1 MRKASAGGLFDATV
15 STMEK
20 PDLTFIDTTP
30 PRYILHPSGW
40 ARTIW
45 NVLDIGFTF
54 STGIYKQ
61 GVLEPRVI
69 ACTYLRTW
77 FPLDLVLV
85 TFDWMS
91 IIATRLDYQWTYA
104 LRLMRLSRVLRLG
117 KMSRT
122 ALNVKEAMHSW
133 AMNVQYSIFMNIFL
147 LLLMNHMNLAGL
159 ARAEREDVYDDREF
173 LYRYTTSLHWALSQ
187 LGVSSTQ
194 IEATNT
200 TERIYSIFVAFVS
213 LITFSTMVSSMTSMM
228 GTWYKE
234 KEEERKQ
241 FSSLQRYL
249 RHNAIPPALSQR
261 VTHFLQHAAS
271 ERKAMVSDSHVE
283 LLDLLSK
290 PLRGELQLEKYRGSM
305 VRMDFVAALLHSDS
319 VQILDV
325 MQLLATGAISNTTL
339 GTKDVV
345 FRFGMEALSCYLPV
359 SGSLSYLQ
367 ESQEHIPCVKWAA
380 EMCLWTEW
388 YYVGDLVADSVSQLL
403 VLDMESFCETL
414 SGSRVTQKKLGRICG
429 IWIDNQKCKT
439 SGAVEVRVQSSSSI
453 PSKELAP
460 SHEQSCPSTKYLFE
474 FGRPRSLATWPTR
487 PWRWVFIAA
496 GPWAWSSLE
505 DTRPGPIK

>member
-1 MRKASAGGLFDATV
+1 MRNSIRAFALLISFDLF
-15 STMEK
+15 
-20 PDLTFIDTTP
+20 
-30 PRYILHPSGW
+30 
-40 ARTIW
+40 
-45 NVLDIGFTF
+45 
-54 STGIYKQ
+54 
-61 GVLEPRVI
+61 RVFRI
-69 ACTYLRTW
+69 ACGWWAFGHLWGQSMGWSTV
-77 FPLDLVLV
+77 F
-85 TFDWMS
+85 
-91 IIATRLDYQWTYA
+91 
-104 LRLMRLSRVLRLG
+104 
-117 KMSRT
+117 
-122 ALNVKEAMHSW
+122 NVE
-133 AMNVQYSIFMNIFL
+133 
-147 LLLMNHMNLAGL
+147 
-159 ARAEREDVYDDREF
+159 DREF

-414 SGSRVTQKKLGRICG
+414 SGSRVTQKLGTTYAREYVTALHIEETWSDLWHLDRQPEVQDLWRG
-429 IWIDNQKCKT
+429 RGQSPELIFNTFQRARTPGRAHSNGGRMGTRLGTFTRAIVPID
-439 SGAVEVRVQSSSSI
+439 
-453 PSKELAP
+453 
-460 SHEQSCPSTKYLFE
+460 
-474 FGRPRSLATWPTR
+474 
-487 PWRWVFIAA
+487 
-496 GPWAWSSLE
+496 
-505 DTRPGPIK
+505 